1 MKQIALIVAAA
12 VLAGSPAASGQTPA
26 AGPLTLDQAIALGLQ
41 ASHRLEE
48 LQAREDVAAA
58 LVEQQRAADR
68 PLVALQGGYTRTNH
82 IEEFGIVRPDGTRS
96 IIFPDL
102 PDNYRAR
109 LDLQWPIYSG
119 GRVAALLTA
128 ATAERDA
135 AGHDAA
141 AAREDLRLEVT
152 RAFWALVTARE
163 TARVVE
169 EATRRMDVHLDAV
182 RSQLAAGFIP
192 PNDVLSVEAARSRQ
206 QLLFLEARNAAEI
219 AAADLRR
226 LLGFAPDAPIQLA
239 ATLDPP
245 APAPAIEALIDDA
258 RKSRVERQALE
269 RRAAAFAARRN
280 AASAGLRPTVA
291 VVGGMDY
298 ASPNRRILPPRDAWQ
313 ESWEVGVNASWPI
326 WDGGR
331 TRAGMAEAAAAERA
345 ARKRLDEFD
354 AALELDVRQRR
365 LDLEAALLAIEV
377 ADEGIR
383 SAAEAR
389 RVVGERFDAGVAT
402 SVDVLDAQVALLQA
416 ELDRTRALAGARLA
430 AARLRRSTGGS
441 TAGASGATGARGA
454 TGAAGVPWGAS
465 GAGAAGASG
474 AAGARGATGAAGGRE
489 RPR

>member
-1 MKQIALIVAAA
+1 MKLIALVVAVV
-12 VLAGSPAASGQTPA
+12 VLAGSPAASGQTPG

-48 LQAREDVAAA
+48 LQARRDVAAA
-58 LVEQQRAADR
+58 VVDQQRAAER
-68 PLVALQGGYTRTNH
+68 PLVALQGGYSRTNH
-82 IEEFGIVRPDGTRS
+82 IEAFGIVRPDGS
-96 IIFPDL
+96 QSVIFPDL
-102 PDNYRAR
+102 PDTSRAR

-119 GRVAALLTA
+119 GRGPALVAA

-141 AAREDLRLEVT
+141 AAREDLRLEIA
-152 RAFWALVTARE
+152 RAYWALVTARE

-182 RSQLAAGFIP
+182 RSQLEAGFIP
-192 PNDVLSVEAARSRQ
+192 PNDVLSVEAARARQ
-206 QLLFLEARNAAEI
+206 QLLLLEARNAVEI

-226 LLGFAPDAPIQLA
+226 LLGFAPEAPLLLA
-239 ATLDPP
+239 AALDPP
-245 APAPAIEALIDDA
+245 APPPAIEALIDDA
-258 RKSRVERQALE
+258 RGRRVERQALE
-269 RRAAAFAARRN
+269 RRAAAFAARRD

-291 VVGGMDY
+291 VVGGVDY
-298 ASPNRRILPPRDAWQ
+298 ANPNRRILPPRDAWR
-313 ESWEVGVNASWPI
+313 ESWEVGVNASWPL

-345 ARKRLDEFD
+345 ARKRLDDFD
-354 AALELDVRQRR
+354 AALELEVRQRR
-365 LDLEAALLAIEV
+365 LDLEAALAAIAV

-389 RVVGERFDAGVAT
+389 RVVGERFEAGVAT

-430 AARLRRSTGGS
+430 AARLQRST
-441 TAGASGATGARGA
+441 GATGATA
-454 TGAAGVPWGAS
+454 AS
-465 GAGAAGASG
+465 GV
-474 AAGARGATGAAGGRE
+474 TE